1 VILPPV
7 DPNLEPHL
15 SDKPPLRDDTNFAAG
30 KIAAF
35 QYTTVIIFLF
45 LISGFWRLQVQN
57 PQLYDEKA
65 LQNSIKS
72 VPILAPRGRI
82 LDRDGRV
89 IVDNHSSFSLWLAR
103 ENLKE
108 AHLQAIAD
116 GLDLDYNDLV
126 ARVQRFKSQPKY
138 VPLKIKAELTP
149 ADLSFIDSHH
159 DFFPEMEVIQRQSRL
174 YPQNGMLAH
183 VIGYTGEI
191 SEAELDLPEFA
202 KYNPGDVIGKFGIE
216 REYNATLMGVDGQK
230 QVVVDNRGQ
239 VRETLGE
246 KKAVS
251 GKDLQLTIDL
261 DLQAVAELAM
271 EGKNGAVV
279 ALDPR
284 TGEVLAMVSRPAF
297 DPNKFAER
305 VKAKDWKE
313 LLDNPDHPLMNK
325 AIQAQQA
332 PGSTFKP
339 FVALAGLE
347 SGSIDD
353 TYSVHCSGG
362 VSLYGHYYHCWFKGG
377 HGNVSLHKGIVHS
390 CDSYFYTIGNKM
402 GIDNIAYYADLAG
415 FGHASGIDLPQEKN
429 GIVPSPQWKL
439 RNYREKWFAGETPSV
454 AIGQGALTVT
464 PLQLARAIGGLA
476 IGGVWHHPH
485 LLKALD
491 QTDKPTEWS
500 LNPTNVREI
509 IDGMY
514 GVVNEGGT
522 GVRAQLPN
530 IEVCG
535 KTGSAQLASNEYVK
549 GAGAGHAKD
558 LKDNAWFEG
567 FAPRANPEIVVVAL
581 FEHGEHGQFAAP
593 IVRDVIKAYFDK
605 KNRLQ
610 ALGRE
615 QQSISAK
622 VTSLGNSLLPSA
634 PAEPAPAVSDDE
646 LIVKSKISSEVPEGL
661 PPVQKPPADT
671 PTVPA
676 SAIPTGAA
684 PVTTPVPGP
693 RSQVPGKVPKN

>member
-1 VILPPV
+1 VTV
-7 DPNLEPHL
+7 H
-15 SDKPPLRDDTNFAAG
+15 
-30 KIAAF
+30 AF
-35 QYTTVIIFLF
+35 
-45 LISGFWRLQVQN
+45 RLM
-57 PQLYDEKA
+57 
-65 LQNSIKS
+65 
-72 VPILAPRGRI
+72 
-82 LDRDGRV
+82 
-89 IVDNHSSFSLWLAR
+89 
-103 ENLKE
+103 E
-108 AHLQAIAD
+108 AH
-116 GLDLDYNDLV
+116 
-126 ARVQRFKSQPKY
+126 QR
-138 VPLKIKAELTP
+138 
-149 ADLSFIDSHH
+149 ID
-159 DFFPEMEVIQRQSRL
+159 DKLR
-174 YPQNGMLAH
+174 
-183 VIGYTGEI
+183 
-191 SEAELDLPEFA
+191 
-202 KYNPGDVIGKFGIE
+202 
-216 REYNATLMGVDGQK
+216 
-230 QVVVDNRGQ
+230 
-239 VRETLGE
+239 
-246 KKAVS
+246 
-251 GKDLQLTIDL
+251 
-261 DLQAVAELAM
+261 
-271 EGKNGAVV
+271 
-279 ALDPR
+279 
-284 TGEVLAMVSRPAF
+284 
-297 DPNKFAER
+297 
-305 VKAKDWKE
+305 
-313 LLDNPDHPLMNK
+313 
-325 AIQAQQA
+325 
-332 PGSTFKP
+332 
-339 FVALAGLE
+339 LE

-353 TYSVHCSGG
+353 LYSVHCAGG
-362 VSLYGHYYHCWFKGG
+362 VSLYGHYYHCWYKPG
-377 HGNVSLHKGIVHS
+377 HGTVALHKGIVHS

-491 QTDKPTEWS
+491 QSDKPTEWS
-500 LNPTNVREI
+500 LNPSNVREI

-549 GAGAGHAKD
+549 GAGAGHARD

-605 KNRLQ
+605 KNRMQ

-622 VTSLGNSLLPSA
+622 LNSLGNAMLPTA

-661 PPVQKPPADT
+661 PPVPKPPADT
-671 PTVPA
+671 PAVPT
-676 SAIPTGAA
+676 SALPATSAPGARPA
-684 PVTTPVPGP
+684 
-693 RSQVPGKVPKN
+693 VPGKGPKN

>member
-1 VILPPV
+1 MILPPV
-7 DPNLEPHL
+7 DPNLEQRI
-15 SDKPPLRDDTNFAAG
+15 SGQPPLRDDTNFAAG

-35 QYTTVIIFLF
+35 QYTTVAIFLF
-45 LISGFWRLQVQN
+45 LISGFWRLQVLN
-57 PQLYDEKA
+57 PQIYDERA
-65 LQNSIKS
+65 MQNSIKS

-82 LDRDGRV
+82 RDRDGRI
-89 IVDNHSSFSLWLAR
+89 IVDNHSSFTLWLAR

-108 AHLQAIAD
+108 SHLKPIAD
-116 GLDLDYNDLV
+116 GLDLDYTDLA
-126 ARVQRFKSQPKY
+126 ARVQKFRSQPKY
-138 VPLKIKAELTP
+138 IPLRIKADLSP
-149 ADLSFIDSHH
+149 ADLSFIDSHR

-202 KYNPGDVIGKFGIE
+202 RYKSGDVIGKSGIE
-216 REYNATLMGVDGQK
+216 RQYNTTLMGVDGQR
-230 QVVVDNRGQ
+230 QVIVDNRGQ
-239 VRETLGE
+239 VREELG
-246 KKAVS
+246 KKEAIA

-279 ALDPR
+279 ALDPN

-305 VKAKDWKE
+305 VKPKDWKE

-353 TYSVHCSGG
+353 QYSVHCAGG
-362 VSLYGHYYHCWFKGG
+362 VTLYGHYYHCWLKGG
-377 HGNVSLHKGIVHS
+377 HGNLSLHAGIVHS

-402 GIDNIAYYADLAG
+402 GIDNIAYYADLVG
-415 FGHASGIDLPQEKN
+415 FGHASGIDLPQEKE

-439 RNYREKWFAGETPSV
+439 RNYREKWWAGETPSV
-454 AIGQGALTVT
+454 AIGQGALIVT
-464 PLQLARAIGGLA
+464 PLQLARAVGGLA

-491 QTDKPTEWS
+491 QTDKPDQWN
-500 LNPTNVREI
+500 LDPANVKDVV
-509 IDGMY
+509 DGMY
-514 GVVNEGGT
+514 GVVNEWGT
-522 GVRAQLPN
+522 GVAAQLPG

-535 KTGSAQLASNEYVK
+535 KTGSAQLASNDYVK

-558 LKDNAWFEG
+558 LRDNAWFEG
-567 FAPRANPEIVVVAL
+567 FAPRNHPEIAVVAL
-581 FEHGEHGQFAAP
+581 FEHGVHGQYAAP

-605 KNRLQ
+605 KARQLMLDRQQ
-610 ALGRE
+610 ASL
-615 QQSISAK
+615 SAK
-622 VTSLGNSLLPSA
+622 LPSLANSLTPSA
-634 PAEPAPAVSDDE
+634 PSAPVPAPAVSDYDLVE
-646 LIVKSKISSEVPEGL
+646 KSKISSDVPEGL
-661 PPVQKPPADT
+661 PPLPKPLPEAKQPAPLPPGPNPPAAG
-671 PTVPA
+671 PKLPA
-676 SAIPTGAA
+676 H
-684 PVTTPVPGP
+684 
-693 RSQVPGKVPKN
+693 RN

>member
-1 VILPPV
+1 MIQPPV
-7 DPNLEPHL
+7 DPNLEQRINEKL
-15 SDKPPLRDDTNFAAG
+15 PLRDDTNFAAG

-35 QYTTVIIFLF
+35 QYTTVAIFLF
-45 LISGFWRLQVQN
+45 LIWGFWRLQVLN
-57 PQLYDEKA
+57 PQIYDERA
-65 LQNSIKS
+65 IQNSIKS

-108 AHLQAIAD
+108 AHLKPIAD
-116 GLDLDYNDLV
+116 GLDLDYDDLY
-126 ARVQRFKSQPKY
+126 ARVQRVRSQPKY
-138 VPLKIKAELTP
+138 VPLKIKAELSP
-149 ADLSFIDSHH
+149 ADLAFIDSHR
-159 DFFPEMEVIQRQSRL
+159 DFFPEMEVIQRKSRL

-191 SEAELDLPEFA
+191 SEQELDLPEFA
-202 KYNPGDVIGKFGIE
+202 KYKSGDVIGKFGIE
-216 REYNATLMGVDGQK
+216 REYNNVLMGVDGQK

-239 VRETLGE
+239 IRDTLAE
-246 KKAVS
+246 KPFVP

-305 VKAKDWKE
+305 VKTKDWKE

-353 TYSVHCSGG
+353 EYTVHCAGG
-362 VSLYGHYYHCWFKGG
+362 VSLYGHYYHCWLKGG
-377 HGNVSLHKGIVHS
+377 HGTISLHSGIVHS

-415 FGHASGIDLPQEKN
+415 LGHPTGIDLPQEKD
-429 GIVPSPQWKL
+429 GVVPSPQWKL
-439 RNYREKWFAGETPSV
+439 RNYREKWWAGETPSV

-464 PLQLARAIGGLA
+464 PVQLARAIGGLA

-485 LLKALD
+485 LLKGMAEK
-491 QTDKPTEWS
+491 QPPTEWN
-500 LNPTNVREI
+500 LNPDNVK
-509 IDGMY
+509 DVVNGMY
-514 GVVNEGGT
+514 GVVNEWGT
-522 GVRAQLPN
+522 GAAAQLPG

-535 KTGSAQLASNEYVK
+535 KTGSAQLASNDYVK

-558 LKDNAWFEG
+558 LRDNAWFEG

-581 FEHGEHGQFAAP
+581 FEHGIHGQYAAP

-605 KNRLQ
+605 KARRRQLDQQQ
-610 ALGRE
+610 ASL
-615 QQSISAK
+615 SAK
-622 VTSLGNSLLPSA
+622 LPSLGNALA
-634 PAEPAPAVSDDE
+634 PEPPPAAPPAVSDYDLVE
-646 LIVKSKISSEVPEGL
+646 KSKIQSDVPEGL
-661 PPVQKPPADT
+661 PPLPKPPPDPKT
-671 PTVPA
+671 P
-676 SAIPTGAA
+676 A
-684 PVTTPVPGP
+684 PLTPGP
-693 RSQVPGKVPKN
+693 RTSVSKN